1 METHGIRYDEN
12 VGRWDAGLDG
22 LYYFGRALVAGTLPD
37 GRDAVVWATEW
48 TNPRPDVPIA
58 SVRLVG
64 APGPSA
70 ARPILLAVT
79 AVEKPRVED
88 ER

>member
-1 METHGIRYDEN
+1 MPDELTERINADFSRARLKAFLNRIRS
-12 VGRWDAGLDG
+12 
-22 LYYFGRALVAGTLPD
+22 LVSGTLPD
-37 GRDAVVWATEW
+37 GRDAVVWGSEW
-48 TNPRPDVPIA
+48 TNPRPDVEIA

-64 APGPSA
+64 SPGPSA
-70 ARPILLAVT
+70 ARPILLGIT